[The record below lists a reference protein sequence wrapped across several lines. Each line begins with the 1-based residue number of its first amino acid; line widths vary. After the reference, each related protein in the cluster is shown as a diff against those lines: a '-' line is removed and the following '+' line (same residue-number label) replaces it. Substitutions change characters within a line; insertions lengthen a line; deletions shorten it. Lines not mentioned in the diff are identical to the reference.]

1 MRTVISVLVI
11 CVVALLGYLV
21 YTDWWPSTHGAV
33 FVMSEPPGAQ
43 VWVDLRPTDVVT
55 NGTVHR
61 LSSGKH
67 SVTVRLDTLL
77 SDPFAQ
83 IVEIRD
89 GRTDTVHFLL
99 HSPRWGAPVVTTSP
113 LSPMMQDNAPLTPE
127 SLLATIPTA
136 ANLRAA
142 SGSSVSTTDS
152 LGIRPTALE
161 RDTHRTIS
169 RDEAALP
176 MVPPS
181 ASESPQSRPEDK
193 VGAIQIS
200 SSQAGARIFLN
211 DHELKE
217 HTPSTISVPFGTYT
231 VRVELEGYAVSPDQ
245 QSVRIGRAS
254 SSPVVHFTLEKTE
267 KPIRAFSVQTVP
279 IEGRIFVDGIFVG
292 EGTANCERDY
302 GTYTVTFGDI
312 EGWHTPKPVRV
323 SLTPSNPHPAIEA
336 RYSRLF
342 HAFTEARSETDVA
355 IKGMGQW
362 TAGVIFEDRK
372 PQPSDQL
379 GPRIR
384 AIPNSQKFGWEL
396 AMGDPN
402 RNPTGGDYIAFTF
415 SLPEDVPPDS
425 PLNLRLYLYRSDRK
439 YPWTISGGHSI
450 IVVMVNDRKFL
461 DSFTPRYETYAA
473 DLDRYEE
480 WSLHHVLKPGENRIL
495 IYTGD
500 GNTIF
505 NYLWKVE
512 IL

>member
-1 MRTVISVLVI
+1 MRTVIFVLVI
-11 CVVALLGYLV
+11 CVIALLGYLV
-21 YTDWWPSTHGAV
+21 YMDWWPSTNGAV

-43 VWVDLRPTDVVT
+43 VWVDLRPTDVTT
-55 NGTVHR
+55 NGTVYHLAR
-61 LSSGKH
+61 GKH
-67 SVTVRLDTLL
+67 TVTIRLDTLL

-89 GRTDTVHFLL
+89 ARTDTVHFLL
-99 HSPRWGAPVVTTSP
+99 HSARWGAPETSAR
-113 LSPMMQDNAPLTPE
+113 QAIFREQNDVILTPE

-136 ANLRAA
+136 ADLRAA
-142 SGSSVSTTDS
+142 SARSD
-152 LGIRPTALE
+152 TAT
-161 RDTHRTIS
+161 RKPDTS
-169 RDEAALP
+169 RAASGNRAALP
-176 MVPPS
+176 ITPPS
-181 ASESPQSRPEDK
+181 AVEPESEPARAENNG
-193 VGAIQIS
+193 VIQIS
-200 SSQAGARIFLN
+200 SSEVGARIFLN

-217 HTPSTISVPFGTYT
+217 LTPSTISVPFGTYT

-245 QSVRIGRAS
+245 QSVRISHAS
-254 SSPVVHFTLEKTE
+254 SSPVLHFTLEKTG
-267 KPIRAFSVQTVP
+267 KPVRAFSVQTVP

-302 GTYTVTFGDI
+302 GTYTVTFGEI
-312 EGWHTPKPVRV
+312 EGWHAPKAVRV

-342 HAFTEARSETDVA
+342 HAITEARSETDVA
-355 IKGMGQW
+355 IESMGRW

-402 RNPTGGDYIAFTF
+402 RNPTGGDYVAFTF
-415 SLPEDVPPDS
+415 TLPEDVPPDS

-439 YPWTISGGHSI
+439 YPFTISGGRSI

-480 WSLHHVLKPGENRIL
+480 WSLHRVLKPGENRIL
-495 IYTGD
+495 ICTGD